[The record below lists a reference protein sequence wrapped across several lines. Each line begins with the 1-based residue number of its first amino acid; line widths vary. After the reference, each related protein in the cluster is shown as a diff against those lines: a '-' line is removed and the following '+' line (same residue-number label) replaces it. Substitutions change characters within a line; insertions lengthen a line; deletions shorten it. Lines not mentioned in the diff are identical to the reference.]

1 MNKTHRRII
10 SGAIVAVCA
19 VAGISAASAVSRKAS
34 PDAVPAAT
42 TLYSDETP
50 VIILDAGHGGF
61 DGGCVSVD
69 GTPEKGINLDIL
81 LRLRD
86 ILEINGY
93 EVIVTRDEDV
103 SIHDSGIEG
112 MAAQKGSD
120 MDNRLEIFN
129 SSDNAVCISIHQNR
143 FTDPQYSGAQMF
155 FHKENSDGGRLAE
168 CLRARIV
175 GMIQPGNEREV
186 KAMDDELYLLC
197 NCKNPAVMA
206 ECGFISNPKEA
217 AKLESA
223 EYRREMAF
231 ALMSGLNDFHIDS
244 GRLELYRSE

>member
-1 MNKTHRRII
+1 MQRII
-10 SGAIVAVCA
+10 AAAAAAVMLAAAGGSGTS
-19 VAGISAASAVSRKAS
+19 SAES
-34 PDAVPAAT
+34 P
-42 TLYSDETP
+42 SKP
-50 VIILDAGHGGF
+50 VIVIDAGHGGE
-61 DGGCVSVD
+61 DGGGVSVN
-69 GTPEKGINLDIL
+69 GVPEKGMNLDMAL
-81 LRLRD
+81 DLRD
-86 ILEINGY
+86 MLTLCGY
-93 EVIVTRDEDV
+93 STVMTRTEDI
-103 SIHDSGIEG
+103 SIYDKGTEG
-112 MAAQKGSD
+112 LRKQKLSD
-120 MDNRLEIFN
+120 MENRLELFN
-129 SSDNAVCISIHQNR
+129 TEGAVCISIHQNR